1 MKSKRQEKI
10 LELIKEKIFLTQEEL
25 QNALI
30 EAGYD
35 VTQSTVSR
43 DIKKL
48 RIVKGHDR
56 DGNYRYIAAEQT
68 APRSDNHYRE
78 LFAHSVKSVAYAL
91 NNVVVKCYTEWLP
104 PPALRWTS
112 CSAI

>member
-68 APRSDNHYRE
+68 APRSDKMCIRDR
-78 LFAHSVKSVAYAL
+78 LISS
-91 NNVVVKCYTEWLP
+91 P
-104 PPALRWTS
+104 S
-112 CSAI
+112 GISSASSTL